1 MTDADAIFKGLSKR
15 QKDELAR
22 QSLAR
27 THAKKKQNQSFRAGK
42 KARDEVRIERWVPR
56 DHVEEIRQLLSLY
69 ADARKR
75 GAAVWIRVAPSPDGQ
90 DSGLVIDDAGHLI
103 RQHPVG
109 MTGPDERLGTHPGT
123 AGLRDRFHMPSY
135 KTELQDLIAGIVA
148 AAGPL
153 PLDVLE
159 LRVARRHGYS
169 STGTRIRERI
179 GACLDGVDL
188 HGEFQTHGREQRT
201 FVWAK
206 DTFGPRAPW
215 RGRQDRELADIS
227 RHEWAD
233 LLDRNVDELESAED
247 PVRAAAALAGVRSLA
262 EPTRELLTAY
272 RDWWWAN
279 PLVIDRRDQSQHA
292 ADGQAESDGLQEG

>member
-1 MTDADAIFKGLSKR
+1 MTHADAAFKRLSKK

-22 QSLAR
+22 QSLAKAF
-27 THAKKKQNQSFRAGK
+27 AKKEQNQRARVAR
-42 KARDEVRIERWVPR
+42 KAKGDVRIERWVPH
-56 DHVEEIRQLLSLY
+56 DQVEEVRQLLSLH
-69 ADARKR
+69 ADARKH
-75 GAAVWIRVAPSPDGQ
+75 GEALWIRIAPPPEGLE
-90 DSGLVIDDAGHLI
+90 SGLVIDDAGHLI
-103 RQHPVG
+103 RQHTVG

-169 STGTRIRERI
+169 SRGTRIRERI

-188 HGEFQTHGREQRT
+188 HAEPQTSGRERP

-215 RGRQDRELADIS
+215 QGRRDRDLADIS

-292 ADGQAESDGLQEG
+292 ADGQGERIVLPEG